1 MINTALR
8 VPRGDAELVER
19 LGAVWDATKAQWYV
33 PEGRDPAPFDRWL
46 PREIP
51 DAGVRLPV
59 NVLLLPDYCYRCG
72 GSTAPVAGIWLEHDL
87 LDGYEYGMLEEAGG
101 WFLLYDETSADAI
114 AEACSDD
121 VLAAHGAGPLRWR
134 TTRVCPDGYLAN
146 TCVQCTTVLGNWPLH
161 EALVEYKAEGG
172 DLRDLPNMP
181 SELRE
186 ASLDRLGSLA
196 D

>member
-8 VPRGDAELVER
+8 VTRGDADAVER
-19 LGAVWDATKAQWYV
+19 LGARWDAIKAQWYV

-51 DAGVRLPV
+51 DTGAWMPV
-59 NVLLLPDYCYRCG
+59 DVLLLPDYCYRCG
-72 GSTAPVAGIWLEHDL
+72 GRTAPVAGIWLEHDR
-87 LDGYEYGMLEEAGG
+87 LDGYEYGMLEESGG
-101 WFLLYDETSADAI
+101 WFLQYDETNADAI

-146 TCVQCTTVLGNWPLH
+146 TCLQCTTVIGNWPLWEAFVAYQAEH
-161 EALVEYKAEGG
+161 ENLEQLPSFASEVMATALEK
-172 DLRDLPNMP
+172 L
-181 SELRE
+181 
-186 ASLDRLGSLA
+186 
-196 D
+196 